1 MSALKATPILS
12 LLQATEARLFWL
24 MGYSLR
30 TLAPRYGMTHNMLHS
45 RLKQHFG
52 KDCCS
57 RKANSLSRS
66 LLRDGY
72 SLDEIKE
79 IAFKQGNEWLSSYR
93 QDNTYS
99 KQRMLDF
106 TYAIDSLS
114 YDDPSEPNPLDTFPL
129 LPWFTLVNDV
139 ITSHLYFAM
148 VSLRE
153 TAL

>member
-1 MSALKATPILS
+1 MSPLKATPILS
-12 LLQATEARLFWL
+12 LLEASEARLFWL

-72 SLDEIKE
+72 SLEDIKE

-106 TYAIDSLS
+106 TYAIDCLT
-114 YDDPSEPNPLDTFPL
+114 YDDPTTPDPNSTFPL
-129 LPWFTLVNDV
+129 LPWFIQLADLL
-139 ITSHLYFAM
+139 TSHLYFAM
-148 VSLRE
+148 VNTRE
-153 TAL
+153 TGL

>member
-1 MSALKATPILS
+1 MSQAKLTPVLS
-12 LLQATEARLFWL
+12 ASHATEARLFWL

-30 TLAPRYGMTHNMLHS
+30 TLAPRYNMTHNMLHS

-72 SLDEIKE
+72 TMEQIQE

-106 TYAIDSLS
+106 TYAIDCLS
-114 YDDPSEPNPLDTFPL
+114 YDDYKEPTFPL
-129 LPWFTLVNDV
+129 LPWFILLNDF

-148 VSLRE
+148 VNARE